1 MAKELMDDDDDD
13 DDSPAPP
20 KKAKGAALISIG
32 DSHTISHG
40 PSAESQAVNRM
51 TQDLLDEDAD
61 DGFDGNA
68 PGIASHVSLAQG
80 GARTH
85 RMHEVSHSSFGHQI
99 QHRSRTTASKAA
111 AKEDQFLQD
120 TTDAATPKQYAAW
133 QPSANTAA
141 SPTASSMADKLAGD
155 LDLEDDDSDSSTPE
169 TKAPHREPV
178 ALAQKSSRLSSAD
191 STDPLEDVVSK
202 HKPRRPLGGW
212 RSFMKEPKHVGKAK
226 SSDLSS
232 AITSFMQT
240 PKEYTAW
247 QPGSDSTSATN
258 SVALEAAK
266 HSLDAGD
273 DGLDFMQVEMS
284 SEARAGTAAL
294 FSLWRRGSS
303 AFPDRV
309 AETVQDDDL
318 SSLLEEE
325 AVHVSQKDLAAATVV
340 LDQYAESVGST
351 MLRQLAHAHLNLEKL
366 QKLWQKVQKV
376 NSSAADGQE
385 VLATQWCK
393 SVEKG
398 VSGDSLSRSRSRK
411 IEAQI
416 QEAASWNEVL
426 NEEVSARGQL
436 LKAYTQD
443 TQVMTGLQGQLQ
455 GQFKSLAT
463 TASGLRAQAA
473 QAIKEGLGSPSTIAN
488 AFEAVGRFEDSIT
501 QMSAELSDV
510 VQAAV
515 SKRASAEK
523 LQKLALS
530 QGKSK
535 MTATEKQKAAL
546 IAQDAEVKAKAAKAA
561 KQREHVQSMCDWT
574 TSEMEKRERREK
586 REKAAIHAA
595 LLVIGAR

>member
-1 MAKELMDDDDDD
+1 
-13 DDSPAPP
+13 
-20 KKAKGAALISIG
+20 
-32 DSHTISHG
+32 
-40 PSAESQAVNRM
+40 
-51 TQDLLDEDAD
+51 
-61 DGFDGNA
+61 
-68 PGIASHVSLAQG
+68 
-80 GARTH
+80 
-85 RMHEVSHSSFGHQI
+85 
-99 QHRSRTTASKAA
+99 
-111 AKEDQFLQD
+111 
-120 TTDAATPKQYAAW
+120 
-133 QPSANTAA
+133 
-141 SPTASSMADKLAGD
+141 
-155 LDLEDDDSDSSTPE
+155 
-169 TKAPHREPV
+169 
-178 ALAQKSSRLSSAD
+178 
-191 STDPLEDVVSK
+191 
-202 HKPRRPLGGW
+202 
-212 RSFMKEPKHVGKAK
+212 MKEPKHVGKART
-226 SSDLSS
+226 SDLSS
-232 AITSFMQT
+232 TITSFMQT

-247 QPGSDSTSATN
+247 KPGGDSTSATN
-258 SVALEAAK
+258 SAALEAAK

-416 QEAASWNEVL
+416 QETASWNEVL

-546 IAQDAEVKAKAAKAA
+546 IAEDAEVKAKAAKAA